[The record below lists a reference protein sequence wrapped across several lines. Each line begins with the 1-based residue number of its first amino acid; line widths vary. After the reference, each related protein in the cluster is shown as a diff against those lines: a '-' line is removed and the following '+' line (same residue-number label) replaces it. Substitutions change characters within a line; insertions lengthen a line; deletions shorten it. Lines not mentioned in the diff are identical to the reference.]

1 MLPFWVTL
9 HWYKKKTISVAS
21 LIYQFLEL
29 YNGEEIAFTG
39 RVTKMLLVEGLL
51 PKMLHRHPPI
61 RDIEPKS
68 PEISGAFNFKMGWIT
83 SWIKKSTV
91 YECLNEESLYQ
102 DSIMIPKIKNQV
114 TKLNPQ
120 KESQSPGTVKTGT
133 ILFKIVKMLEIL
145 KSNFSFQ

>member
-1 MLPFWVTL
+1 
-9 HWYKKKTISVAS
+9 
-21 LIYQFLEL
+21 
-29 YNGEEIAFTG
+29 
-39 RVTKMLLVEGLL
+39 
-51 PKMLHRHPPI
+51 MLHRHPPI

-68 PEISGAFNFKMGWIT
+68 PEISGAFNFKMRWIT

-145 KSNFSFQ
+145 QSNFSFQ